1 MANVIVPPGWRMHE
15 REATPEGVYFNRRDF
30 LKQAGL
36 GAAAVSISGCLS
48 SVEPLT
54 IEDVLAGQDFDCNAN
69 PPGHPL
75 HTICPHPNADL
86 YPALT
91 TGGPPVPFG
100 GLTAREDAM
109 VFNNYYE
116 FIGNRGSVNSVWGFT
131 GPFQVW
137 PWTVEVVGEA
147 EVTGTFDIVPFEREF
162 GLEQRTYRHRC
173 VEAWS
178 MVVPWIG
185 YPLRELLEKFR
196 PLSSANYVRFVSF
209 DRPTQAIGQS
219 DQPWYPWPFYEAL
232 RMDEALNDLAF
243 VATGIYGEPLPKQ
256 HGAPWRLVLPWKYG
270 FKSPKAIVRIEFLR
284 DRPPTFWNDVWPS
297 EYGFYSN
304 VNPDVSHPRWSQK
317 DERPLGEVETI
328 PTQLFNGYAD
338 YVGDLYDADLLT
350 YIS

>member
-75 HTICPHPNADL
+75 HTICRHPNADL

-100 GLTAREDAM
+100 GLTARDDAM

-116 FIGNRGSVNSVWGFT
+116 FIGNPGSVNSVWGFT

-209 DRPTQAIGQS
+209 DRPTQAIGQF

-232 RMDEALNDLAF
+232 RMDEALN
-243 VATGIYGEPLPKQ
+243 
-256 HGAPWRLVLPWKYG
+256 
-270 FKSPKAIVRIEFLR
+270 
-284 DRPPTFWNDVWPS
+284 
-297 EYGFYSN
+297 
-304 VNPDVSHPRWSQK
+304 
-317 DERPLGEVETI
+317 
-328 PTQLFNGYAD
+328 
-338 YVGDLYDADLLT
+338 
-350 YIS
+350 